1 MGGKPRE
8 RVMVLL
14 DFGTGLRRGEL
25 SGVKWEDINFEEKK
39 LTFIQ
44 SIVTQHVGPVKT
56 EKSRTS
62 IPLDEDLLEEVLAWR
77 RARRRISLQCQLGNL
92 HWRDFHPQDHQF
104 SFNALSSR

>member
-1 MGGKPRE
+1 
-8 RVMVLL
+8 MVLL

-77 RARRRISLQCQLGNL
+77 RARRRISLQCQLGTCTGGTFTRKTINL
-92 HWRDFHPQDHQF
+92 ASMHYRRGRDDH
-104 SFNALSSR
+104 R